1 MFYTAEE
8 FYRLNGYL
16 SKEYAE
22 PLLDAQSKLDS
33 VSGVDVHI
41 EEAIGQFPA
50 EDFLS
55 SVKSDLHALAK
66 RMYKGDNKTEL
77 LRIIEALDDALQCQ
91 FYASDYGREELHKAL
106 KAYK

>member
-16 SKEYAE
+16 SRDYAE
-22 PLLDAQSKLDS
+22 PLLDAQNKLES
-33 VSGVDVHI
+33 VSGVDSYI
-41 EEAIGQFPA
+41 QEAMGQYPA

-55 SVKSDLHALAK
+55 EIVSDLHALAK

-77 LRIIEALDDALQCQ
+77 LRIIESMDDALQCQ
-91 FYASDYGREELHKAL
+91 SNASDYGREELHNAL
-106 KAYK
+106 KVYK

>member
-8 FYRLNGYL
+8 FYRINGYL
-16 SKEYAE
+16 SKDYAE
-22 PLLDAQSKLDS
+22 PLLDAQNKLDS
-33 VSGVDVHI
+33 VSGVDAHI
-41 EEAIGQFPA
+41 QEAMGQFPA

-55 SVKSDLHALAK
+55 EIVSDLHALAK

-77 LRIIEALDDALQCQ
+77 LRIIESLNDALQCQ
-91 FYASDYGREELHKAL
+91 LYASDYRREELHNAL